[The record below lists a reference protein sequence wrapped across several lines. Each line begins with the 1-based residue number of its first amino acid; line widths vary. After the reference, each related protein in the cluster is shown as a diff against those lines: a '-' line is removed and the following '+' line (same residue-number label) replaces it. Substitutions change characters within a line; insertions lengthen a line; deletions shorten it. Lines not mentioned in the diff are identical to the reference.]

1 MVDNVTAV
9 WSVIKENKIIEVFP
23 VKDIAFKLLLIL
35 GTTKIRSVDLPHVPG
50 RHATRGTNLEPVGA
64 NEIF

>member
-23 VKDIAFKLLLIL
+23 VKDIDFQLLIFL
-35 GTTKIRSVDLPHVPG
+35 
-50 RHATRGTNLEPVGA
+50 
-64 NEIF
+64 

>member
-23 VKDIAFKLLLIL
+23 VKDIDFQLLI
-35 GTTKIRSVDLPHVPG
+35 
-50 RHATRGTNLEPVGA
+50 
-64 NEIF
+64 FF